1 MTMLYAAAALFI
13 AIHLLISGTRIRDGI
28 TRVIGEGAYMGLFSL
43 ASIGAIVWLCLAY
56 NAAQMSEQNRYFYNF
71 GHAVHDLGI
80 PVIFIA
86 FWLGVQGLMMPNP
99 TSIRQEGAA
108 TKDGTIQGVL
118 RITRHPFLW
127 SVIVW
132 SGFHLLANGDLASIV
147 LFGTFFVTALLGT
160 FSIDAKRRRKM
171 GAAWETFAAKTSN
184 IPFGAAITG
193 RTRLRLGESFG
204 WRFWVS
210 FLIFL
215 AVLFAHARVFGV
227 SPFPN
232 GWRPF

>member
-1 MTMLYAAAALFI
+1 MTMLYAAAAAFL

-28 TRVIGEGAYMGLFSL
+28 TAVIGESVYLALFAL
-43 ASIGAIVWLCLAY
+43 ASIGAIVWLCVAY
-56 NAAQMSEQNRYFYNF
+56 NAADASEQNRYFYNF

-80 PVIFIA
+80 PVVFIA
-86 FWLGVQGLMMPNP
+86 FWLGVQGLLLPNP
-99 TSIRQEGAA
+99 TSLKQESFASKG
-108 TKDGTIQGVL
+108 DTIKGVL

-127 SVIVW
+127 GVVIW

-171 GAAWETFAAKTSN
+171 GAAWDAFAAKTSN
-184 IPFGAAITG
+184 IPFGAVVTG
-193 RTRLRLGESFG
+193 RTPLRLGESFG
-204 WRFWVS
+204 WRFW
-210 FLIFL
+210 LAAAIFL
-215 AVLFAHARVFGV
+215 AVLFAHSRLFGV

>member
-1 MTMLYAAAALFI
+1 
-13 AIHLLISGTRIRDGI
+13 
-28 TRVIGEGAYMGLFSL
+28 LFSL
-43 ASIGAIVWLCLAY
+43 ASIGVIVWLCMAY
-56 NAAQMSEQNRYFYNF
+56 DAANASEQNRYFYNF

-80 PVIFIA
+80 PVIFLA
-86 FWLGVQGLMMPNP
+86 FWLGIQGLLMPNP
-99 TSIRQEGAA
+99 TSLKQESFAG
-108 TKDGTIQGVL
+108 KGDTIKGVM

-127 SVIVW
+127 SVVIW

-171 GAAWETFAAKTSN
+171 GAAWDGFAAKTSN
-184 IPFGAAITG
+184 IPFGGAITG
-193 RTRLRLGESFG
+193 RTSLRWSECFG
-204 WRFWVS
+204 WRFWVAM
-210 FLIFL
+210 LIFVT
-215 AVLFAHARVFGV
+215 VLLVHARVFGV